1 MTTYNSTYDLILR
14 RYTKN
19 RAKSNT
25 VAEEFGWFVVDAA
38 HQGFERLPNTGGP
51 QKYRCVVCDNAR
63 PCLKGSFNKH
73 RTSVGHQDKLKQL
86 NFLSEVAQRNRQ
98 DNLNHSYNRRAA
110 SEVADDNS
118 SVGQNAESDSEDEGE
133 HVGMDPADWGYP
145 LHFDHDEED
154 REEEED
160 EGPGMHFWD
169 WHWGNETSENNEEPP
184 TLDHNQSNT
193 QPGPQRSRRI
203 PANAPWYP
211 FPTKEYMIASLIL
224 GYLHNVMSCTMYNHL
239 RLILTL
245 CVVNLP
251 HWDTIRRFRAKL
263 REMKKVDVIENQTV
277 LSNRTFSLS
286 VKNIIAN
293 ELANPLVVNHM
304 EFVPHDP
311 QGHNIHSLY
320 QSTKWREDLP
330 RNLRVP
336 MVTHGGKHFY
346 IYEPV
351 GLVPR
356 QGDSAIV
363 VPIFFFKQGGKLYSK
378 CIKPKYITPRLC
390 LQREFDICIPD
401 SVHFNHPDLMVIPV
415 QEFQLIYSELV
426 TFHGES
432 FYEKSRGNIFAF
444 GEGTFPEEISYPNP
458 WRICAQNR
466 VIHHVPITLYADDTS
481 GNQSKR
487 WNKHVSY
494 CFTLSGLSPKLTNM
508 EYNCHSIATS
518 NQAGPL
524 EIAEPIIAELNELAT
539 HGSIAYDAQLGQE
552 VLFMVIPLCF
562 LADSPKAAEITNTP
576 NPGTSNNPCRVC
588 HLQCPQGEEK
598 STLKY
603 LQDFFGQPNM
613 PQERHWPSTIAN
625 TKNLWICS
633 QTETQKEFEREQ
645 QLYGIKDRITF
656 ELIARKHGR
665 MDERLRII
673 QLASFSPNRLYNPF
687 LYLLAF
693 DGCQD
698 TPVEI
703 LHVIL
708 LGVVKYLWK
717 DFMGQLKPAQLH
729 EIEARWA
736 AFQINGLNVAPI
748 QAKYVIA
755 HYKSFAGKEFQV
767 VLQATPFVLFPLMTN
782 EQREIWTD
790 LCYIGSYAFQTHII
804 DMESYIWN
812 LTNHIRHFLYAI
824 SKMSGRWAN
833 KPKLHMLLHLPG
845 SIRRFGPA
853 SLLATEKF
861 ESFNGIVRTHA
872 IHFSRKS
879 PGKDLAISFEDFQI
893 ERALFSGIRL
903 YDHKDKRYFQAS
915 QGILDFFANNPL
927 IQQSLG
933 YNSDLISSSHYPCQ
947 HGHYGPQPP
956 EDQISVRLKTKF
968 PNSNIKKVAAIKI
981 SSKEILREGS
991 WVLEADSAVPSGHI
1005 VYVESIWEV
1014 MPNVYYAK
1022 LDRAVKMGV
1031 QPENHMTMIS
1041 KDFRSIYTPV
1051 KNLMCCLN
1059 VQHNCFSG
1067 QCTTIQSTIEATGQK
1082 EGASITHK
1090 IIHKDDN
1097 SFY

>member
-1 MTTYNSTYDLILR
+1 MTIALWD
-14 RYTKN
+14 KM
-19 RAKSNT
+19 
-25 VAEEFGWFVVDAA
+25 
-38 HQGFERLPNTGGP
+38 
-51 QKYRCVVCDNAR
+51 QKVIQ
-63 PCLKGSFNKH
+63 KMK
-73 RTSVGHQDKLKQL
+73 
-86 NFLSEVAQRNRQ
+86 
-98 DNLNHSYNRRAA
+98 
-110 SEVADDNS
+110 
-118 SVGQNAESDSEDEGE
+118 
-133 HVGMDPADWGYP
+133 
-145 LHFDHDEED
+145 
-154 REEEED
+154 
-160 EGPGMHFWD
+160 
-169 WHWGNETSENNEEPP
+169 
-184 TLDHNQSNT
+184 
-193 QPGPQRSRRI
+193 RSRRI

-224 GYLHNVMSCTMYNHL
+224 GYLHKVMSRTMYNHL
-239 RLILTL
+239 QLILTL

-263 REMKKVDVIENQTV
+263 REMTKVDVIENQTV

-363 VPIFFFKQGGKLYSK
+363 VPIFFFKQGGSF
-378 CIKPKYITPRLC
+378 TPNASNPNIS
-390 LQREFDICIPD
+390 LQDF
-401 SVHFNHPDLMVIPV
+401 VYKGN
-415 QEFQLIYSELV
+415 LIYV
-426 TFHGES
+426 FQIQG
-432 FYEKSRGNIFAF
+432 KIFAF

-458 WRICAQNR
+458 WRIRAQNR
-466 VIHHVPITLYADDTS
+466 VIRHVPITLYADDTS

-494 CFTLSGLSPKLTNM
+494 CFTLSGLSPKFTNM
-508 EYNCHSIATS
+508 EYNCHFIATS

-562 LADSPKAAEITNTP
+562 LADSPMAAEITNTP

-603 LQDFFGQPNM
+603 LQDFFGQSNM

-633 QTETQKEFEREQ
+633 QTETQKEFERKH

-748 QAKYVIA
+748 QAKYMIA
-755 HYKSFAGKEFQV
+755 HYKSFVGKEFRV
-767 VLQATPFVLFPLMTN
+767 VLQATHL
-782 EQREIWTD
+782 
-790 LCYIGSYAFQTHII
+790 
-804 DMESYIWN
+804 
-812 LTNHIRHFLYAI
+812 HFLYAI

-853 SLLATEKF
+853 
-861 ESFNGIVRTHA
+861 N
-872 IHFSRKS
+872 
-879 PGKDLAISFEDFQI
+879 
-893 ERALFSGIRL
+893 
-903 YDHKDKRYFQAS
+903 
-915 QGILDFFANNPL
+915 
-927 IQQSLG
+927 
-933 YNSDLISSSHYPCQ
+933 LISSSHYPCQ

-991 WVLEADSAVPSGHI
+991 WVLEADSVIPSGHI
-1005 VYVESIWEV
+1005 AYVESIWEV

-1022 LDRAVKMGV
+1022 LDRAVEMGV

-1097 SFY
+1097 SFLLNSCSHHAPVAHRAHSNTYSPPISDAWHMLALQQGLDVWRKEVNS

>member
-1 MTTYNSTYDLILR
+1 
-14 RYTKN
+14 
-19 RAKSNT
+19 
-25 VAEEFGWFVVDAA
+25 
-38 HQGFERLPNTGGP
+38 
-51 QKYRCVVCDNAR
+51 
-63 PCLKGSFNKH
+63 
-73 RTSVGHQDKLKQL
+73 
-86 NFLSEVAQRNRQ
+86 
-98 DNLNHSYNRRAA
+98 
-110 SEVADDNS
+110 
-118 SVGQNAESDSEDEGE
+118 
-133 HVGMDPADWGYP
+133 
-145 LHFDHDEED
+145 
-154 REEEED
+154 
-160 EGPGMHFWD
+160 
-169 WHWGNETSENNEEPP
+169 
-184 TLDHNQSNT
+184 
-193 QPGPQRSRRI
+193 
-203 PANAPWYP
+203 
-211 FPTKEYMIASLIL
+211 
-224 GYLHNVMSCTMYNHL
+224 
-239 RLILTL
+239 
-245 CVVNLP
+245 
-251 HWDTIRRFRAKL
+251 
-263 REMKKVDVIENQTV
+263 
-277 LSNRTFSLS
+277 
-286 VKNIIAN
+286 
-293 ELANPLVVNHM
+293 
-304 EFVPHDP
+304 
-311 QGHNIHSLY
+311 
-320 QSTKWREDLP
+320 
-330 RNLRVP
+330 
-336 MVTHGGKHFY
+336 
-346 IYEPV
+346 
-351 GLVPR
+351 
-356 QGDSAIV
+356 
-363 VPIFFFKQGGKLYSK
+363 
-378 CIKPKYITPRLC
+378 
-390 LQREFDICIPD
+390 
-401 SVHFNHPDLMVIPV
+401 
-415 QEFQLIYSELV
+415 
-426 TFHGES
+426 
-432 FYEKSRGNIFAF
+432 
-444 GEGTFPEEISYPNP
+444 
-458 WRICAQNR
+458 
-466 VIHHVPITLYADDTS
+466 
-481 GNQSKR
+481 
-487 WNKHVSY
+487 
-494 CFTLSGLSPKLTNM
+494 
-508 EYNCHSIATS
+508 
-518 NQAGPL
+518 
-524 EIAEPIIAELNELAT
+524 
-539 HGSIAYDAQLGQE
+539 
-552 VLFMVIPLCF
+552 MVIPLCF

-717 DFMGQLKPAQLH
+717 DFM
-729 EIEARWA
+729 
-736 AFQINGLNVAPI
+736 
-748 QAKYVIA
+748 
-755 HYKSFAGKEFQV
+755 
-767 VLQATPFVLFPLMTN
+767 
-782 EQREIWTD
+782 
-790 LCYIGSYAFQTHII
+790 
-804 DMESYIWN
+804 
-812 LTNHIRHFLYAI
+812 
-824 SKMSGRWAN
+824 
-833 KPKLHMLLHLPG
+833 
-845 SIRRFGPA
+845 
-853 SLLATEKF
+853 
-861 ESFNGIVRTHA
+861 
-872 IHFSRKS
+872 
-879 PGKDLAISFEDFQI
+879 
-893 ERALFSGIRL
+893 
-903 YDHKDKRYFQAS
+903 
-915 QGILDFFANNPL
+915 DFFANNPL

-1051 KNLMCCLN
+1051 KVGNLCHNQECSEPMLMHKYIILQNLMCCLN

-1097 SFY
+1097 SFLLNSCSHHAPVAHRAHSNTYSPPISDTWHMLALQQGLDVWRKEVNS